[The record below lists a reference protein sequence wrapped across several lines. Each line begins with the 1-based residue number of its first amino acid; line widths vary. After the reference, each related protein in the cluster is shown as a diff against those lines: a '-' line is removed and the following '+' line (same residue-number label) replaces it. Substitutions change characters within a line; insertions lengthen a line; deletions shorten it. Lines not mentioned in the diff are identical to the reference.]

1 MLVLGAPAPRPRPRP
16 APPPRSPS
24 PRPVPRPRP
33 WPAPVV
39 RSPASLRPSSST
51 IRAPVAQGLAG
62 SGAGRLWTS
71 GGWRLA
77 AAGARGGEAG
87 RGAPGT
93 AAQVRRAGRRSAA
106 PWLRGSPAAWLRRAA
121 PRLQVAPQP
130 AARRW
135 QVCRLQA
142 ASGEE
147 GRSRRRLAGGA
158 LLAMPRWRAAA
169 VWAAVW
175 AAARIEGHQEE
186 GSRDREEGLGMGNL
200 GGWANSIG
208 PWAFSTRLPLPV
220 FHRRHDSRRRRLP
233 RRRSPWPARSPEGKM
248 KRGVLL
254 GNSGGRWG
262 SCPTLPHGELRL

>member
-1 MLVLGAPAPRPRPRP
+1 MLGAPAPRPRPRP

-24 PRPVPRPRP
+24 PRPVLRPRP

-71 GGWRLA
+71 GGWHLA
-77 AAGARGGEAG
+77 AAGARGG
-87 RGAPGT
+87 R
-93 AAQVRRAGRRSAA
+93 QRRAGHRSAGPQGRA
-106 PWLRGSPAAWLRRAA
+106 QIRSTVAQGLAGGVAAQGGSAAAGSA
-121 PRLQVAPQP
+121 

-147 GRSRRRLAGGA
+147 GRSRQRRAGGA

-169 VWAAVW
+169 VWATVW
-175 AAARIEGHQEE
+175 AAARI
-186 GSRDREEGLGMGNL
+186 
-200 GGWANSIG
+200 
-208 PWAFSTRLPLPV
+208 
-220 FHRRHDSRRRRLP
+220 
-233 RRRSPWPARSPEGKM
+233 
-248 KRGVLL
+248 
-254 GNSGGRWG
+254 GGRQEDWRRD
-262 SCPTLPHGELRL
+262 PVRP